1 MKNTIA
7 LISLIGPASAA
18 RLPKPTSERAISHS
32 NKNNKIGASLGNVAS
47 GGILLVIKHLL
58 NQGDEQEI
66 QPTVNAAQAPQKRS
80 VRRRIR
86 FNRKRPSRRPD
97 SAPDSPKVD
106 NAAKVDRTEKVDD
119 TAEVDAR
126 GGKTD
131 GFAKEVAKG
140 VLSDEIVNR
149 IEDVID
155 VVKGK
160 IFGRGGEDDAV
171 DDAQENSPVQK
182 RDLLSLSALCEIF
195 PTQGA
200 YFGHDSGGRQ
210 R

>member
-1 MKNTIA
+1 MKHTIA

-18 RLPKPTSERAISHS
+18 RLPKPTSETAISHS
-32 NKNNKIGASLGNVAS
+32 NKNNKIGASLGNVAGGVAS
-47 GGILLVIKHLL
+47 GGILLVIEHLL

-97 SAPDSPKVD
+97 SAPDSPKFD

-119 TAEVDAR
+119 TAEADDR
-126 GGKTD
+126 GEKTD
-131 GFAKEVAKG
+131 GFAKEVAKD
-140 VLSDEIVNR
+140 VLSDEIVNP
-149 IEDVID
+149 IEDVVD

-160 IFGRGGEDDAV
+160 IF
-171 DDAQENSPVQK
+171 
-182 RDLLSLSALCEIF
+182 
-195 PTQGA
+195 
-200 YFGHDSGGRQ
+200 RQ
-210 R
+210 W